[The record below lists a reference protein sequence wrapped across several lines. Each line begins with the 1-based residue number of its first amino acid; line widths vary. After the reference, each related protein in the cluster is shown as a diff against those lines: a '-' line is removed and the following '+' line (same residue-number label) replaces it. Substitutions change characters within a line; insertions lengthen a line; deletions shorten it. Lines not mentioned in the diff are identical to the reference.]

1 MRATEFI
8 TEEHEP
14 TRIKLGNNDAA
25 KAWIDRV
32 YTKYP
37 HTMQNNHV
45 MVWGSGDDQQFAMF
59 ELIPSFSK
67 RGAVEVKWFQA
78 YPLRQGVGSR
88 AMQELQAMAREDGIS
103 LTLFPWDK
111 GQVSQSKLTKF
122 YRGQGFKPT
131 VKGSKSMAW
140 TPELNEAELSTD
152 VPNEEWLQ
160 EKIDYAK
167 RKGRNSFGV
176 PYMGSTTAY
185 VQGAPLKARV
195 MRLASL
201 PGMRNEQTNVRQ
213 NDLKWLMDYMDRTGK
228 LPPMKTSPDD
238 EYMPYIMVA
247 YNGEA
252 WVNEGNH
259 RIMAAYRLNWQTM
272 PIQLAYFD
280 GGERVESGAMY
291 PGKIGLA

>member
-45 MVWGSGDDQQFAMF
+45 MVWGEGDDQQFAMF

-103 LTLFPWDK
+103 LTLYPWDK

-140 TPELNEAELSTD
+140 SPPLEELNLS
-152 VPNEEWLQ
+152 
-160 EKIDYAK
+160 
-167 RKGRNSFGV
+167 
-176 PYMGSTTAY
+176 
-185 VQGAPLKARV
+185 LK
-195 MRLASL
+195 
-201 PGMRNEQTNVRQ
+201 Q
-213 NDLKWLMDYMDRTGK
+213 N
-228 LPPMKTSPDD
+228 
-238 EYMPYIMVA
+238 
-247 YNGEA
+247 
-252 WVNEGNH
+252 
-259 RIMAAYRLNWQTM
+259 
-272 PIQLAYFD
+272 
-280 GGERVESGAMY
+280 
-291 PGKIGLA
+291 